1 MPDSENVI
9 EGSDNN
15 QLNLPKDGQ
24 MTIIDTILAHTH
36 GGGSAAVVPGRTPS
50 SVSLPEGGAPAGV
63 TEVLGHLLQAFA
75 HAGGASLRQWVFL
88 VGGPGNGKSHQLSQ
102 FITQLLV
109 EGAHQEPP
117 ASRVPGRYCDDLV
130 LNSQRLVIVND
141 ATIRP
146 PISAG
151 GNQFGHLASD
161 LFRAISS
168 KSYALVNVNRGV
180 LIEELALA
188 RTIDP
193 SSPLSDLLSW
203 LVSHKAPVE
212 NSTLKAFSTAGTYY
226 HTATLSPP
234 DSQVTFR
241 VHVVCMDTLSL
252 LELVPKKD
260 GNSISEIDT
269 VVPVCAQYQVMDLLS
284 SDRWQSPA
292 GKLFSA
298 ITAPI
303 AFEQQGCSSCSA
315 SSLCPFL
322 ANVHSLRASPAGLGF
337 LITLRAAEISTGR
350 LFTYR
355 DLWSLAATAVLGPN
369 RTAWTGSDPCSWV
382 NSLFRDASSS
392 DQRIRK
398 RALVELSLQRLHYA
412 LFPGKLPSPI
422 FCGLQSWR
430 LPASPPVPSLANL
443 RLVDPARDVT
453 GDWAEDVHSSMEE
466 WAFQQS
472 PLERLCQTNSNVNS
486 YCCDLDTLFER
497 ELIQWLG
504 GEKIKDAQR
513 RDHIRW
519 LGTAYYRM
527 LALTA
532 HWPGKRPL
540 IQEWIKVR
548 SYVDAGQSHIIDSD
562 LHSGLQHL
570 LFPEFRQVNFDRA
583 CLLPLFS
590 ARVEPVR
597 GPLERNTLCVAVPR
611 QGQDAVMLEYATSG
625 DALWLCLMRSP
636 RDGGGE
642 LARLRLDYFS
652 CREAIVSARGYGF
665 TEAGATSMPRVER
678 VRASLVTASRSH
690 YSLVLVGNMAVAAS
704 PAAGKVP

>member
-1 MPDSENVI
+1 MPDLENVI
-9 EGSDNN
+9 EGSGNN
-15 QLNLPKDGQ
+15 KVKIANGGQ
-24 MTIIDTILAHTH
+24 ITIIDTILAHTH
-36 GGGSAAVVPGRTPS
+36 GGGSAAVVPGRTTPS
-50 SVSLPEGGAPAGV
+50 HSLPKGGAPAGV
-63 TEVLGHLLQAFA
+63 AEVLDHLLHAFA
-75 HAGGASLRQWVFL
+75 HSGAVSPRQWVFL

-102 FITQLLV
+102 FIIHSLEQ
-109 EGAHQEPP
+109 GALQEPP
-117 ASRVPGRYCDDLV
+117 VSRVPGRYCDDFV
-130 LNSQRLVIVND
+130 LNGQRLVIVND

-161 LFRAISS
+161 LLRAITS
-168 KSYALVNVNRGV
+168 KSNALVNVNRGV

-188 RTIDP
+188 RTVDP
-193 SSPLSDLLSW
+193 SSPISDLLSW
-203 LVSHKAPVE
+203 LVSHKVQTE
-212 NSTLKAFSTAGTYY
+212 NSALCASSTVGTYY
-226 HTATLSPP
+226 HAATLSLPE
-234 DSQVTFR
+234 SQVTFR
-241 VHVVCMDTLSL
+241 LHVVCMDTLSL

-260 GNSISEIDT
+260 GASISAIDT
-269 VVPVCAQYQVMDLLS
+269 PAPLCPQYQVMDILS
-284 SDRWQSPA
+284 ADRWQSPA
-292 GKLFSA
+292 GQLFSA
-298 ITAPI
+298 ITASS
-303 AFEQQGCSSCSA
+303 AFEQQGCSSCPA

-322 ANVHSLRASPAGLGF
+322 ANVQSLRTSPAGLGF

-355 DLWSLAATAVLGPN
+355 DLWSLAATAILGPN
-369 RTAWTGSDPCSWV
+369 RTAWTGNDPCSWV
-382 NSLFRDASSS
+382 CTLFRDAKSA
-392 DQRIRK
+392 DHRIRK
-398 RALVELSLQRLHYA
+398 RAIIELSLQRLHHA
-412 LFPGKLPSPI
+412 LFPGKLPSPL

-430 LPASPPVPSLANL
+430 LPVSPPVPSLANL

-453 GDWAEDVHSSMEE
+453 GEWAEDVHSSMEE
-466 WAFQQS
+466 WAFQES
-472 PLERLCQTNSNVNS
+472 PLERLRQTNSNVNS
-486 YCCDLDTLFER
+486 YCCELDTLFER
-497 ELIQWLG
+497 ELLQWLS

-527 LALTA
+527 LALNA

-570 LFPEFRQVNFDRA
+570 LFPEFRQANFDRA

-636 RDGGGE
+636 RDGSGE

-704 PAAGKVP
+704 PAAGKVL